1 MADAPTTLMAYML
14 SDFYRPGVQLDFPRG
29 GELIS
34 SDLPGSPL
42 VSVGV
47 QLDFPR
53 GVSLNR
59 VVVGVVVDEPG
70 SGIHVLL
77 TTAPHSSH
85 RHGGHRQ
92 RSRAWT
98 DETCGLPAE
107 AQDACISR

>member
-1 MADAPTTLMAYML
+1 MICFPLQGATVADAPTTLMAYML

-53 GVSLNR
+53 GLSLNR
-59 VVVGVVVDEPG
+59 VVVGFVVDEPWERNTRAHHG
-70 SGIHVLL
+70 ASLFPQ
-77 TTAPHSSH
+77 ARRPSSTL
-85 RHGGHRQ
+85 
-92 RSRAWT
+92 SCV
-98 DETCGLPAE
+98 D
-107 AQDACISR
+107 